1 MGKCNPLVSCLKCAV
16 MNSSI
21 NSSMDPS
28 EHLPIHSIL
37 ADNTMPI
44 CVWYLLL
51 QGIFDCKEIGRI
63 KRNQIYSNMPK
74 MFRYVSCMM
83 WMVSSIPNETRNS
96 VLSSCPSLS
105 SSPAQICFLLNA
117 IAQIKDTEWGAGNI
131 FEDGGDGW
139 RVEGLKGWR
148 VQDGTMSRQSLFVY
162 V

>member
-1 MGKCNPLVSCLKCAV
+1 MHDVDGV
-16 MNSSI
+16 
-21 NSSMDPS
+21 
-28 EHLPIHSIL
+28 
-37 ADNTMPI
+37 
-44 CVWYLLL
+44 
-51 QGIFDCKEIGRI
+51 
-63 KRNQIYSNMPK
+63 
-74 MFRYVSCMM
+74 
-83 WMVSSIPNETRNS
+83 MVSSIPNETRNS

-117 IAQIKDTEWGAGNI
+117 IAQIKDTEWGAGKI